1 MSLLA
6 AKASQLFLCAT
17 VAGGAGIYV
26 WYYLTAICKQPA
38 LYFMEGK
45 LSSLVLQRCTLLRK
59 QYRPPFWVWNPHA
72 QTVLSA
78 MRTLT
83 CRAKYDRQ
91 PIITQD
97 GGTVALDWFQPRG
110 PDKIPSDAP
119 IVLILHGLT
128 GGSGEGYCKW
138 MCSSIAAK
146 GWRSVVLN
154 YRGCAGLELTSPTL
168 YCASFTD
175 DVHLAV
181 EEIHHQ
187 FPNARLFAAGYSL
200 GSLILCKYLAEAANG
215 TWEVKGS
222 GISSAVMVSN
232 PFCMHRSKVR
242 ASKPWSIEW
251 LYNIG
256 LAYRIKQYIVEHNSA
271 LSKHAEID
279 MKSIAASNTIE
290 HLDERVVCKLFG
302 YETAEDYYTA
312 ASSMQFIPQIQTPSL
327 FLIAED
333 DPFLGH
339 LPIQECKGNKNTVLA
354 VTSHG
359 GHVAFLQGIWP
370 FGTAWMDQVAMQ
382 FFSACSELPQTSFDA
397 TLCNELGS

>member
-1 MSLLA
+1 MCLRHILKITMSLLA

-26 WYYLTAICKQPA
+26 WYYLTAICRQPA

-45 LSSLVLQRCTLLRK
+45 LSSLVLQYCTLLRK
-59 QYRPPFWVWNPHA
+59 KYRPPFWVWNLHA

-83 CRAKYDRQ
+83 CRAMYDRQ

-110 PDKIPSDAP
+110 LDKISSDAP

-138 MCSSIAAK
+138 MCFCIAAK

-215 TWEVKGS
+215 TWKVKGS
-222 GISSAVMVSN
+222 GIASAVM
-232 PFCMHRSKVR
+232 MIH
-242 ASKPWSIEW
+242 
-251 LYNIG
+251 
-256 LAYRIKQYIVEHNSA
+256 
-271 LSKHAEID
+271 
-279 MKSIAASNTIE
+279 
-290 HLDERVVCKLFG
+290 
-302 YETAEDYYTA
+302 
-312 ASSMQFIPQIQTPSL
+312 
-327 FLIAED
+327 
-333 DPFLGH
+333 FLGICQYRSAKATK
-339 LPIQECKGNKNTVLA
+339 IQSL
-354 VTSHG
+354 
-359 GHVAFLQGIWP
+359 L
-370 FGTAWMDQVAMQ
+370 
-382 FFSACSELPQTSFDA
+382 
-397 TLCNELGS
+397 